1 VALVSLPNQRHWR
14 TPKMAEKIFR
24 LEPHE
29 EARFNELLDETYK
42 KVYNMAYRLAGSR
55 TDAEDLTQE
64 AFYRAYR
71 SFRDYEG
78 DRPFE
83 NWIFRIVTRLFLDL
97 LRNRRRRVKAVSYD
111 APLQRDGGDDNL
123 YFEMAD
129 DAPNAEQSIM
139 NTALSEDMQ
148 SALDSLTPEQRTLV
162 ILADVENVPYKDIAE
177 MLGKP
182 VGTIRSRLH
191 RTHKLIR
198 HRLEQAR
205 RQGGKQIKLSPG
217 LMASG

>member
-1 VALVSLPNQRHWR
+1 M
-14 TPKMAEKIFR
+14 TETTFR

-29 EARFNELLDETYK
+29 EARFNELLEDSYK
-42 KVYNMAYRLAGSR
+42 KVYNMAFRLSGNR
-55 TDAEDLTQE
+55 NDAEDLTQE

-71 SFRDYEG
+71 NFRDYEG

-97 LRNRRRRVKAVSYD
+97 LRNRRRRVKSVSYD
-111 APLQRDGGDDNL
+111 APLQREGGEDNL
-123 YFEMAD
+123 YFDMAD
-129 DAPNAEQSIM
+129 HEPNAEQQLLG
-139 NTALSEDMQ
+139 NALSEEMQ
-148 SALDSLTPEQRTLV
+148 GALNSLTPEQRMLL

-177 MLGKP
+177 MLQKP

-205 RQGGKQIKLSPG
+205 RKPGKPLKLMGG
-217 LMASG
+217 LMPSL